1 MKNKFTKSLSDFF
14 SSDPIFRMWGGV
26 APISMGD
33 GIRFRV
39 TKSPRVDY
47 VYVRYLSGFEEY
59 EVEFAAL
66 VGAEYDVLDR
76 IKPVSREELFSTIN
90 KNLFFNV

>member
-1 MKNKFTKSLSDFF
+1 
-14 SSDPIFRMWGGV
+14 MWGGV
-26 APISMGD
+26 IPISMGD
-33 GIRFRV
+33 GVRFRV

-76 IKPVSREELFSTIN
+76 IKPVPRAELFSTISQ
-90 KNLFFNV
+90 KLFFDTENPFPISF